1 MQFIFLL
8 ILSFGL
14 PLLCVAENQPI
25 LLPLITVTAPQS
37 ENNPVVLDW
46 SRTPDIESPL
56 SATRISTQD
65 LADRQAQ
72 NIADL
77 ADYSPGVSRRS
88 NYWGVD
94 TPTFQLRGF
103 NAGESTAYYKDGFR
117 YQGRAPFSLANVEAV
132 EILRGPQSAIYG
144 WSEPGGLVQVLTKQ
158 PTAQTIRNV
167 SWQGDVWGR
176 TLTTID
182 LGGALSEES
191 RFRWITAHE
200 QRGGFR
206 DGARGEQFFLAPSLA
221 VDFTEGRRL
230 QLSLEWLDDRRR
242 TDYGIPAQNGR
253 PADIPPDRNYGEE
266 WGSQHS
272 QALRMAARWKQNA
285 WGGDLSLAYS
295 YYQLKYLEYRDVEPY
310 AVSGSTI
317 KRWYESYPEQYRW
330 ATVYAD
336 WSRSFGLR
344 EQVHRLSSRLEFALE
359 SRSLYGGVWDD
370 YTSIDIANPIYRQ
383 PWTPSSD
390 YSVYDQAWRNRSIGL
405 ALQDEITHGNWNW
418 LAGVRLSYLRQTFDY
433 ADYLP
438 VPGEVHQSQANRSIN
453 PRLGVSWRV
462 MPTVALYANYAA
474 GAAATLPQSRGFT
487 GDAFSPINSQQYET
501 GIKWQPAN
509 GDWLSS
515 LALFRIH
522 RNNVL
527 TRDPDH
533 PNYSIQTGVQ
543 QARGIEWQW
552 QGKLAPLW
560 RLTAQMS
567 WLQAVIVQ
575 DNRYQQ
581 GNLLPYAPRLSASAW
596 LSRQFLSEGTGRWST
611 SAGVVHQGR
620 RHADFANTVEIPA
633 YTRFDLGAS
642 YRERL
647 WAATLTVENLA
658 DRRYYASGV
667 ENRPAV
673 IYPGQPRTLML
684 RLSYDFR

>member
-1 MQFIFLL
+1 MA
-8 ILSFGL
+8 GW
-14 PLLCVAENQPI
+14 NQ
-25 LLPLITVTAPQS
+25 
-37 ENNPVVLDW
+37 
-46 SRTPDIESPL
+46 TPDIESPL
-56 SATRISTQD
+56 SVTRISTKD
-65 LADRQAQ
+65 LSDRQAQ

-77 ADYSPGVSRRS
+77 ADYSPGVSRRA

-117 YQGRAPFSLANVEAV
+117 YQARAPFSMANVEAV

-158 PTAQTIRNV
+158 PTAQTLRNI
-167 SWQGDVWGR
+167 SWQRDVWGR
-176 TLTTID
+176 TQTTID
-182 LGGALSEES
+182 LGGALSERS
-191 RFRWITAHE
+191 RFRWIATHE
-200 QRGGFR
+200 QTESFR
-206 DGARGEQFFLAPSLA
+206 DKTHGEQFLLAPSLA
-221 VDFTEGRRL
+221 VDFSEGRRL
-230 QLSLEWLDDRRR
+230 HLSLEWLDDRRR

-253 PADIPPDRNYGEE
+253 PADIPLNRNFGEE
-266 WGSQHS
+266 WGGQHS
-272 QALRMAARWKQNA
+272 QALRMVARWEQSA
-285 WGGDLSLAYS
+285 WGGNLSFAYS
-295 YYQLKYLEYRDVEPY
+295 YYQLKYLDYRDVEPY

-330 ATVYAD
+330 TTAYAD
-336 WSRSFGLR
+336 WSRSFDLL

-370 YTSIDIANPIYRQ
+370 YPSIDIANPIYGQ

-390 YSVYDQAWRNRSIGL
+390 YSVYDQAWRNRNIGL
-405 ALQDEITHGNWNW
+405 AVQDEITHGNWNW
-418 LAGVRLSYLRQTFDY
+418 LAGVRLGYLRQNFDY

-438 VPGEVHQSQANRSIN
+438 TPGGIHQSQANRAIS

-462 MPTVALYANYAA
+462 LPTVALYANYSA
-474 GAAATLPQSRGFT
+474 GAAATLPQSRSYT
-487 GDAFSPINSQQYET
+487 GDAFSPIDSRQYEI
-501 GIKWQPAN
+501 GIKWQPEN
-509 GDWLSS
+509 GDWLTS
-515 LALFRIH
+515 LALFQIR

-533 PNYSIQTGVQ
+533 PNYSIQTGIQ

-560 RLTAQMS
+560 RLTAQAS
-567 WLQAVIVQ
+567 WLQATIVQ

-581 GNLLPYAPRLSASAW
+581 GNFLPYAPRLSASAW
-596 LSRQFLSEGTGRWST
+596 LNRRFLSEGIGRWSA
-611 SAGVVHQGR
+611 SVGFVHQGQR
-620 RHADFANTVEIPA
+620 YADFANAVEIPA

-642 YRERL
+642 YQERR
-647 WAATLTVENLA
+647 WAATLTVENLN

-684 RLSYDFR
+684 RLSYDLR